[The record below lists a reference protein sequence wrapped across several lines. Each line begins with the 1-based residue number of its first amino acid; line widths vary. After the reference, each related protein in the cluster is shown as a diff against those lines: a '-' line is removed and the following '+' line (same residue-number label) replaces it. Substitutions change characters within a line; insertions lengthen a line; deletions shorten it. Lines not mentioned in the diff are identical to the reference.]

1 MKKRYFL
8 SIKLSKKYN
17 KPFIISV
24 EGESDDDSLE
34 KCPDH
39 REITEE
45 EMYHL
50 YMLHEL
56 KR

>member
-1 MKKRYFL
+1 MRKRYFL
-8 SIKLSKKYN
+8 NIELSKEYN

-24 EGESDDDSLE
+24 EGESNADSLE

-45 EMYHL
+45 EMYNL
-50 YMLHEL
+50 YMIHEL
-56 KR
+56 KL